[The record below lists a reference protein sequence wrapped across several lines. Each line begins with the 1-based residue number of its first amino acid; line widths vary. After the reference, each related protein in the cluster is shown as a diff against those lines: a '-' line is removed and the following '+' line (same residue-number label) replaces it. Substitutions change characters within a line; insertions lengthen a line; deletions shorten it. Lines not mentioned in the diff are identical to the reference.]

1 MSTRSCRPTPP
12 PRSAAGWPRSSRR
25 WLVRRRLCN
34 GRRGRLWAGGCPGMS
49 CPRRSAVADYRA
61 FFVTDIHASDRC
73 FRKFLNAAKFYDCK
87 VLIMGGDMT
96 GKMLVPLVDHGN
108 GRWSTRV
115 FDRYREFGES
125 ELPAMRKLIAD
136 AGYYAYETTVDGV
149 RALEESPAAVDATFK
164 QRITETV
171 EGWLALAEERL
182 DGSDVLCFMAPGND
196 DPPFVDALLR
206 TSQRVSNPE
215 GALVEL
221 PGGFP
226 MISVGY
232 SNPTP
237 WDSPRELPE
246 GKLLELIGHEA
257 SKVPDPARAI
267 FNFHVPPKDT
277 PIDQAVLVDAELR
290 PVIKGGAPA
299 ISGVGSSAVRTG
311 VERYQPMLA
320 LHGHIHESRGEAR
333 LGRTLCLN
341 PGSEY
346 SESVLRGVILTLSE
360 QKGLKGYQLVSG

>member
-1 MSTRSCRPTPP
+1 MPP
-12 PRSAAGWPRSSRR
+12 PRSAAGSRRSSRPSPVPPSR
-25 WLVRRRLCN
+25 SN
-34 GRRGRLWAGGCPGMS
+34 GGHAQPSAGGSPGTS
-49 CPRRSAVADYRA
+49 CRRRSAVADYRA

-73 FRKFLNAAKFYDCK
+73 FRKFLNAARFYDCK

-96 GKMLVPLVDHGN
+96 GKMLVPIVDHGA
-108 GRWSTRV
+108 GKYSTRV
-115 FDRYREFGES
+115 FDRYREFGEA
-125 ELPAMRKLIAD
+125 ELPAIRKLIAD
-136 AGYYAYETTVDGV
+136 AGYYAYETTTDGV
-149 RALEESPAAVDATFK
+149 EALEASPDAVDAIFQ

-206 TSQRVSNPE
+206 TSDRVINPE
-215 GALVEL
+215 GSLVDL

-246 GKLLELIGHEA
+246 AKLLELIDREA

-267 FNFHVPPKDT
+267 FNFHVPPKDSQ
-277 PIDQAVLVDAELR
+277 IDQTVLYD
-290 PVIKGGAPA
+290 
-299 ISGVGSSAVRTG
+299 T
-311 VERYQPMLA
+311 
-320 LHGHIHESRGEAR
+320 
-333 LGRTLCLN
+333 TLP
-341 PGSEY
+341 PGSKAGA
-346 SESVLRGVILTLSE
+346 SLTTQE
-360 QKGLKGYQLVSG
+360 GYGP

>member
-1 MSTRSCRPTPP
+1 M
-12 PRSAAGWPRSSRR
+12 
-25 WLVRRRLCN
+25 
-34 GRRGRLWAGGCPGMS
+34 
-49 CPRRSAVADYRA
+49 ADYRA
-61 FFVTDIHASDRC
+61 FFVTDIHASDVC
-73 FRKFLNAAKFYDCK
+73 FRKFLNAARFYECK

-96 GKMLVPLVDHGN
+96 GKMLVPIVDHGG

-115 FDRYREFGES
+115 FDHYREFGEA
-125 ELPAMRKLIAD
+125 ELPAIRKLIAD
-136 AGYYAYETTVDGV
+136 AGYYAYETTVEGV
-149 RALEESPAAVDATFK
+149 KELEDSPAAVEALFE
-164 QRITETV
+164 QRISETV
-171 EGWLALAEERL
+171 KSWLTLAEQRL
-182 DGSDVLCFMAPGND
+182 NGNEVVCYMAPGND

-206 TSQRVSNPE
+206 TSSRVINPE

-246 GKLLELIGHEA
+246 DQLLALIDKEAGKV
-257 SKVPDPARAI
+257 SDPTRAI
-267 FNFHVPPKDT
+267 FNLHVPPKDT

-290 PVIKGGAPA
+290 PVIKGGMPA
-299 ISGVGSSAVRTG
+299 IAGVGSSAVRTG

-320 LHGHIHESRGEAR
+320 LHGHIHESRGEAK

-346 SESVLRGVILTLSE
+346 SEGVLRGVILTMSE
-360 QKGLKGYQLVSG
+360 K

>member
-1 MSTRSCRPTPP
+1 M
-12 PRSAAGWPRSSRR
+12 
-25 WLVRRRLCN
+25 
-34 GRRGRLWAGGCPGMS
+34 
-49 CPRRSAVADYRA
+49 ADYRA

-73 FRKFLNAAKFYDCK
+73 FRKFLNAARFYDCK

-96 GKMLVPLVDHGN
+96 GKMLVPIVDHGG

-115 FDRYREFGES
+115 FGRYRKFGEA
-125 ELPAMRKLIAD
+125 ELPAVHKLIAD

-149 RALEESPAAVDATFK
+149 RALEESPAAVDAIFK

-171 EGWLALAEERL
+171 EGWLRLAEERL

-196 DPPFVDALLR
+196 DHPFVDDLLR
-206 TSQRVSNPE
+206 TSSRVINPE
-215 GALVEL
+215 GSLVEL
-221 PGGFP
+221 PGGFA

-237 WDSPRELPE
+237 WDTPRELPE
-246 GKLLELIGHEA
+246 DQLLQLIEREA
-257 SKVPDPARAI
+257 DKIPDPGRAI

-290 PVIKGGAPA
+290 PVIKGGMPA
-299 ISGVGSSAVRTG
+299 IAGVGSSAVRTG

-346 SESVLRGVILTLSE
+346 SEGVLRGVILTLSE

>member
-1 MSTRSCRPTPP
+1 M
-12 PRSAAGWPRSSRR
+12 
-25 WLVRRRLCN
+25 
-34 GRRGRLWAGGCPGMS
+34 
-49 CPRRSAVADYRA
+49 ADYRA
-61 FFVTDIHASDRC
+61 FFVTDIHASDVC
-73 FRKFLNAAKFYDCK
+73 FRKFLNAARFYDCK

-96 GKMLVPLVDHGN
+96 GKMLVPIVDHGG

-115 FDRYREFGES
+115 FDHYREFGEA
-125 ELPAMRKLIAD
+125 ELPAIRKLIAD
-136 AGYYAYETTVDGV
+136 AGYYAYETTVEGV
-149 RALEESPAAVDATFK
+149 KELEDSPAAVEALFE
-164 QRITETV
+164 QRISETV
-171 EGWLALAEERL
+171 KSWLTLAEQRL
-182 DGSDVLCFMAPGND
+182 SGNEVVCYMAPGND

-206 TSQRVSNPE
+206 TSSRVINPE

-246 GKLLELIGHEA
+246 DQLLALIDKEAGKI
-257 SKVPDPARAI
+257 SDPTRAI
-267 FNFHVPPKDT
+267 FNLHVPPRDT

-290 PVIKGGAPA
+290 PVIKSGVPA
-299 ISGVGSSAVRTG
+299 VTGVGSSAVRTG

-346 SESVLRGVILTLSE
+346 SEGVLRGVILTLSE
-360 QKGLKGYQLVSG
+360 KKGLKGYQLVSG

>member
-1 MSTRSCRPTPP
+1 
-12 PRSAAGWPRSSRR
+12 
-25 WLVRRRLCN
+25 
-34 GRRGRLWAGGCPGMS
+34 
-49 CPRRSAVADYRA
+49 VAEYRA

-73 FRKFLNAAKFYDCK
+73 FRKFLNAARFYDCK

-96 GKMLVPLVDHGN
+96 GKMLVPVVDHGH

-115 FDRYREFGES
+115 FDRYREFPEA
-125 ELPAMRKLIAD
+125 ELPAIRKLIAD

-149 RALEESPAAVDATFK
+149 RELEASPTAVDDVFK
-164 QRITETV
+164 RRIGETV
-171 EGWLALAEERL
+171 EGWLTLAEDRL
-182 DGSDVLCFMAPGND
+182 DGSDVVCYMAPGND
-196 DPPFVDALLR
+196 DPPFVDDLLR
-206 TSQRVSNPE
+206 TSSRVINPE
-215 GALVEL
+215 GTVVEL

-246 GKLLELIGHEA
+246 DQLLTTIDREAGKL
-257 SKVPDPARAI
+257 SDPARSI
-267 FNFHVPPKDT
+267 FNLHVPPKDT
-277 PIDQAVLVDAELR
+277 PIDQAVLVDRELR

-299 ISGVGSSAVRTG
+299 ITGVGSSAVRTSI
-311 VERYQPMLA
+311 ERYQPMLA

-333 LGRTLCLN
+333 LGRTLSIN

-346 SESVLRGVILTLSE
+346 SEGVLRGAILTMSE
-360 QKGLKGYQLVSG
+360 QKGLKGYQLVAG

>member
-1 MSTRSCRPTPP
+1 M
-12 PRSAAGWPRSSRR
+12 
-25 WLVRRRLCN
+25 
-34 GRRGRLWAGGCPGMS
+34 
-49 CPRRSAVADYRA
+49 ADYRA

-73 FRKFLNAAKFYDCK
+73 FRKFLNAARVYGCD

-96 GKMLVPLVDHGN
+96 GKMLVPIVDHG
-108 GRWSTRV
+108 GGHWSTRV
-115 FDRYREFGES
+115 FDRYREFGEA
-125 ELPAMRKLIAD
+125 ELGAVRKLIAD

-149 RALEESPAAVDATFK
+149 RGLEQSPAAVDAVFR

-171 EGWLALAEERL
+171 EGWLRLAEERL
-182 DGSDVLCFMAPGND
+182 NGSDVLCFMAPGND
-196 DPPFVDALLR
+196 DPPFVDDLLR
-206 TSQRVSNPE
+206 TSSRVINPE
-215 GALVEL
+215 GRLVEL

-246 GKLLELIGHEA
+246 DRLLQLIQREAGKVSDLT
-257 SKVPDPARAI
+257 RAI
-267 FNFHVPPKDT
+267 FNLHVPPKDT

-290 PVIKGGAPA
+290 PVIKAGVPA
-299 ISGVGSSAVRTG
+299 IAGVGSSAVRTSI
-311 VERYQPMLA
+311 ERYQPMLG

-333 LGRTLCLN
+333 LGRTVCLN

-346 SESVLRGVILTLSE
+346 SEGVLRGVIVTLSE
-360 QKGLKGYQLVSG
+360 QRGLKGYQLVAG

>member
-1 MSTRSCRPTPP
+1 MSS
-12 PRSAAGWPRSSRR
+12 
-25 WLVRRRLCN
+25 L
-34 GRRGRLWAGGCPGMS
+34 
-49 CPRRSAVADYRA
+49 RRSAVADYRA

-96 GKMLVPLVDHGN
+96 GKMLVPVVDHGN

-125 ELPAMRKLIAD
+125 ELPAIRKLIAD
-136 AGYYAYETTVDGV
+136 AGYYAFETTVDGV
-149 RALEESPAAVDATFK
+149 RALEESPAAVDATLK

-196 DPPFVDALLR
+196 DPPFVDVMLR
-206 TSQRVSNPE
+206 TSPRVINPE

-226 MISVGY
+226 MVSVGY

-246 GKLLELIGHEA
+246 DQLLATIDREAAKL
-257 SKVPDPARAI
+257 PDPARAI
-267 FNFHVPPKDT
+267 FNLHVPPKDT
-277 PIDQAVLVDAELR
+277 PIDQAVLVDKQLR
-290 PVIKGGAPA
+290 PVIKGGSPA
-299 ISGVGSSAVRTG
+299 ITGVGSSAVRASL
-311 VERYQPMLA
+311 ERYQPMLA
-320 LHGHIHESRGEAR
+320 LHGHTPEARGEAR
-333 LGRTLCLN
+333 ICRTLSIN
-341 PGSEY
+341 PGSED
-346 SESVLRGVILTLSE
+346 
-360 QKGLKGYQLVSG
+360 SG

>member
-1 MSTRSCRPTPP
+1 M
-12 PRSAAGWPRSSRR
+12 
-25 WLVRRRLCN
+25 
-34 GRRGRLWAGGCPGMS
+34 
-49 CPRRSAVADYRA
+49 ADYRV

-73 FRKFLNAAKFYDCK
+73 FRKFLNAARFYDCK

-96 GKMLVPLVDHGN
+96 GKMLVPIVDHGG

-115 FDRYREFGES
+115 FDRYREFGEA
-125 ELPAMRKLIAD
+125 ELAGVRKLIAD

-149 RALEESPAAVDATFK
+149 RELEQSPAAVDAIFRR
-164 QRITETV
+164 RITQTV
-171 EGWLALAEERL
+171 ETWLRLAEERL

-196 DPPFVDALLR
+196 DHPFVDDLLR
-206 TSQRVSNPE
+206 TSSRVINPE
-215 GALVEL
+215 RSLVEL
-221 PGGFP
+221 PGGFA

-237 WDSPRELPE
+237 WDTPRELPE
-246 GKLLELIGHEA
+246 DRLLQLIEGEA
-257 SKVPDPARAI
+257 SKVADPARAI
-267 FNFHVPPKDT
+267 FNLHVPPKDT

-290 PVIKGGAPA
+290 PVIKGGIPA
-299 ISGVGSSAVRTG
+299 ITGVGSSAVRTG
-311 VERYQPMLA
+311 IERHQPMLG

-346 SESVLRGVILTLSE
+346 SEGVLRGVIVTLSE
-360 QKGLKGYQLVSG
+360 EKGLKGYQLVAG

>member
-1 MSTRSCRPTPP
+1 M
-12 PRSAAGWPRSSRR
+12 
-25 WLVRRRLCN
+25 
-34 GRRGRLWAGGCPGMS
+34 
-49 CPRRSAVADYRA
+49 ADYRI

-73 FRKFLNAAKFYDCK
+73 FRKFLNAARFYDCK

-96 GKMLVPLVDHGN
+96 GKMLVPIVDHGG

-115 FDRYREFGES
+115 FDHYRELGEA
-125 ELPAMRKLIAD
+125 ELPAVHKLIAD

-149 RALEESPAAVDATFK
+149 RALEESPPAVDAIFK

-171 EGWLALAEERL
+171 EGWLKLAEERL

-196 DPPFVDALLR
+196 DHPFVDDLLR
-206 TSQRVSNPE
+206 TSPRVINPE
-215 GALVEL
+215 GSLIEL
-221 PGGFP
+221 PGGFA

-237 WDSPRELPE
+237 WDTPRELPE
-246 GKLLELIGHEA
+246 DQLLQMIEREA
-257 SKVPDPARAI
+257 DKIPDPGRAI
-267 FNFHVPPKDT
+267 FNLHVPPKDT

-311 VERYQPMLA
+311 VDRYQPMLA
-320 LHGHIHESRGEAR
+320 LHGHIHESRGEAK
-333 LGRTLCLN
+333 LGRTVSLN

-346 SESVLRGVILTLSE
+346 GEGVLRGVIVTLSPK
-360 QKGLKGYQLVSG
+360 KGLRGWQFVAG

>member
-1 MSTRSCRPTPP
+1 
-12 PRSAAGWPRSSRR
+12 
-25 WLVRRRLCN
+25 
-34 GRRGRLWAGGCPGMS
+34 
-49 CPRRSAVADYRA
+49 VADYRA

-73 FRKFLNAAKFYDCK
+73 FRKFLNAARFYDCK

-96 GKMLVPLVDHGN
+96 GKMLVPIVDRGG

-115 FDRYREFGES
+115 FDRHREFDEA
-125 ELPAMRKLIAD
+125 ELPAIRKLIAD
-136 AGYYAYETTVDGV
+136 AGYYAYQTTVDGV
-149 RALEESPAAVDATFK
+149 RELEASPAAVDAVFK

-171 EGWLALAEERL
+171 EGWLELAEERL
-182 DGSDVLCFMAPGND
+182 NGVDVLCFMAPGND
-196 DPPFVDALLR
+196 DHPFVDALLR
-206 TSQRVSNPE
+206 TSSRVVNPE
-215 GALVEL
+215 GELVEL

-246 GKLLELIGHEA
+246 DQLLALIDREAAKLT
-257 SKVPDPARAI
+257 DPARAI

-290 PVIKGGAPA
+290 PVIKAGAPA
-299 ISGVGSSAVRTG
+299 IAGVGSSAVRTG
-311 VERYQPMLA
+311 IERYQPMLA

-333 LGRTLCLN
+333 IGRTLCLN

-346 SESVLRGVILTLSE
+346 SEGVLRGVILTMSE

>member
-1 MSTRSCRPTPP
+1 M
-12 PRSAAGWPRSSRR
+12 
-25 WLVRRRLCN
+25 
-34 GRRGRLWAGGCPGMS
+34 
-49 CPRRSAVADYRA
+49 ADYRA
-61 FFVTDIHASDRC
+61 FFVTDIHASDVC
-73 FRKFLNAAKFYDCK
+73 FRKFLNAARFYGCK

-96 GKMLVPLVDHGN
+96 GKMLVPVVDHGG

-115 FDRYREFGES
+115 FEHYREFGAA
-125 ELPAMRKLIAD
+125 ELPAIRKLIAD

-149 RALEESPAAVDATFK
+149 KQLEESPAAVEALFE

-171 EGWLALAEERL
+171 KQWLTLAEERL
-182 DGSDVLCFMAPGND
+182 EGSDVVCYMAPGND

-206 TSQRVSNPE
+206 TSSRVINPE

-246 GKLLELIGHEA
+246 DQLLALIDKEA
-257 SKVPDPARAI
+257 VKVSDPTRAI

-277 PIDQAVLVDAELR
+277 PIDQAVLVDRELR
-290 PVIKGGAPA
+290 PVIKNGMPA
-299 ISGVGSSAVRTG
+299 ISGVGYSAVRTG

-333 LGRTLCLN
+333 IGRTLCLN

-346 SESVLRGVILTLSE
+346 SEGVLRGAILTMSE
-360 QKGLKGYQLVSG
+360 KKGLKGYQLVAG

>member
-1 MSTRSCRPTPP
+1 M
-12 PRSAAGWPRSSRR
+12 
-25 WLVRRRLCN
+25 
-34 GRRGRLWAGGCPGMS
+34 
-49 CPRRSAVADYRA
+49 ADYRA

-73 FRKFLNAAKFYDCK
+73 FRKFLNAARFYDCN

-96 GKMLVPLVDHGN
+96 GKMLVPIVDHGG

-115 FDRYREFGES
+115 FGRYREFGEA
-125 ELPAMRKLIAD
+125 ELPSVRKLIAD

-149 RALEESPAAVDATFK
+149 RALEESPAAVDAIFK

-171 EGWLALAEERL
+171 KGWLALAEERL
-182 DGSDVLCFMAPGND
+182 NGSGVLCFMAPGND
-196 DPPFVDALLR
+196 DPPFVDGLLR
-206 TSQRVSNPE
+206 TSSRVINPE

-246 GKLLELIGHEA
+246 DQLLQLIDREA
-257 SKVPDPARAI
+257 EKVPDAARAI

-299 ISGVGSSAVRTG
+299 IAGVGSSAVRTG

-346 SESVLRGVILTLSE
+346 SEGVLRGVILTLSE

>member
-1 MSTRSCRPTPP
+1 M
-12 PRSAAGWPRSSRR
+12 
-25 WLVRRRLCN
+25 
-34 GRRGRLWAGGCPGMS
+34 
-49 CPRRSAVADYRA
+49 ADYRA

-73 FRKFLNAAKFYDCK
+73 FRKFLNAARFYDCK

-96 GKMLVPLVDHGN
+96 GKMLVPIVDHGG

-115 FDRYREFGES
+115 FDRYREFGEA
-125 ELPAMRKLIAD
+125 ELPAIRKLIAD
-136 AGYYAYETTVDGV
+136 AGYYAYETNVDGV

-196 DPPFVDALLR
+196 DPPFVDAMLR
-206 TSQRVSNPE
+206 TSSRVINPE

-246 GKLLELIGHEA
+246 DELAAYIAKQADALG
-257 SKVPDPARAI
+257 STDRVI
-267 FNFHVPPKDT
+267 FNFHVPPRET
-277 PIDQAVLVDAELR
+277 PIDQAALLDAEFR
-290 PVIKGGAPA
+290 PIMKGGMPVIA
-299 ISGVGSSAVRTG
+299 GVGSSAVREAL
-311 VERYQPMLA
+311 ERYQPMLS

-333 LGRTLCLN
+333 IGRTLAIN

-346 SESVLRGVILTLSE
+346 SEGVLRGAIITLSPK
-360 QKGLKGYQLVSG
+360 KGVRGYQLVAG